1 MSTPQAKSLSH
12 RIFKFSVNAFERIF
26 KMISHDLYIKLAVG
40 IVERLDRVIT
50 VETPNGSLQFQCDS
64 YTAVTRARG
73 APNREPDTLKW
84 IDTFE
89 DGDVFLDIGSNVG
102 VFSLYAAVTRNVHVF
117 ACDPLPQNHNALIQ
131 NVVLNGVAER
141 VTAICAAIND
151 CPAISALMVP
161 AVSDTIGGAGATFG
175 ESYDNYRQ
183 EISAS
188 YCLNTI
194 GISIDDLV
202 ERFGMSVPNHIKVD
216 IDGIMEKVVAGAGK
230 TLENPAVRS
239 VMLELQPTREA
250 HNKQVYDE
258 IMRSMNDR
266 GFRLDKTVA
275 TTPNTTADIEQ
286 HATNN
291 FFVR

>member
-1 MSTPQAKSLSH
+1 MSIPQAKSLSH
-12 RIFKFSVNAFERIF
+12 RLFKFSVDTFARIF
-26 KMISHDLYIKLAVG
+26 KTISHRTYIKVAVG
-40 IVERLDRVIT
+40 IVERLDRV
-50 VETPNGSLQFQCDS
+50 VSVKMPNGSIKFQCDS
-64 YTAVTRARG
+64 YTAVTRAAG
-73 APNREPDTLKW
+73 AHNREPDTLRW
-84 IDTFE
+84 IDTFD
-89 DGDVFLDIGSNVG
+89 DGDIFLDIGSNVG

-117 ACDPLPQNHNALIQ
+117 ACDPLPQNHHALIQ
-131 NVVLNGVAER
+131 NVVLNNVADR

-151 CPAISALMVP
+151 RPAISALMIP
-161 AVSDTIGGAGATFG
+161 AVSDTVGGAGATFG
-175 ESYDNYRQ
+175 ESYDNYQQ

-230 TLENPAVRS
+230 TLENPTVRS

-258 IMRSMNDR
+258 IMRSMNDH
-266 GFRLDKTVA
+266 GFRLEKSVA
-275 TTPNTTADIEQ
+275 TSPNTTADIEK